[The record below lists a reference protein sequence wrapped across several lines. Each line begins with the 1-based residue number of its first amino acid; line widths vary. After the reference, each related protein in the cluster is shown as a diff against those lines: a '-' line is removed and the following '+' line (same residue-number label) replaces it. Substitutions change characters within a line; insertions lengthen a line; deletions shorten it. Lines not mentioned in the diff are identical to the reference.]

1 MFPFS
6 HDAPDDSLCVSVCGE
21 PKEHSGSAGRILGG
35 EDANLGQL
43 PWNLLIREPSRGGAT
58 LINDRWAVTAA
69 HVVENVPENSL
80 RLYGGMVNSGTIS
93 DRFSNVVV
101 MDSERIII
109 HPNYIKVPGERTNF
123 DNDIALIRLASRVTL
138 GPNLLPICL
147 PEANSVLME
156 NEMGTVSGWGIT
168 DVTVQGRTSF
178 ATSKSLKYAH
188 IGIYSESECRDTPHT
203 PSNTRMTFTENM
215 FCAGAEGKDSC
226 RKDSGGPFISP
237 MLAEGSKPYYL
248 TGIVSW
254 GAPCRQRNNKGY
266 YTKVA
271 NYVNWIKE
279 TIETTE

>member
-43 PWNLLIREPSRGGAT
+43 PWNLLIREPSRGGAA

-109 HPNYIKVPGERTNF
+109 HPN
-123 DNDIALIRLASRVTL
+123 
-138 GPNLLPICL
+138 
-147 PEANSVLME
+147 
-156 NEMGTVSGWGIT
+156 
-168 DVTVQGRTSF
+168 
-178 ATSKSLKYAH
+178 
-188 IGIYSESECRDTPHT
+188 
-203 PSNTRMTFTENM
+203 
-215 FCAGAEGKDSC
+215 
-226 RKDSGGPFISP
+226 
-237 MLAEGSKPYYL
+237 
-248 TGIVSW
+248 
-254 GAPCRQRNNKGY
+254 
-266 YTKVA
+266 
-271 NYVNWIKE
+271 
-279 TIETTE
+279 